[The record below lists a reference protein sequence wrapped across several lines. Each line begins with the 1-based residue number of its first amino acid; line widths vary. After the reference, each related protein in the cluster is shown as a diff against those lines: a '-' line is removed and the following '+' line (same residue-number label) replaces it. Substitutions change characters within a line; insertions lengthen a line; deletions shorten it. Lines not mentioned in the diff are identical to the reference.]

1 MPSFLLKELYMRID
15 KYISGCGYASRKDVK
30 KLIKQGLVFIDGE
43 VCKKPEEQTDENSIV
58 EVDGERLI
66 YREFVYLMLNK
77 PQGCVSA
84 VYDKKY
90 PVVTEFVPDLV
101 AQEHVL
107 SNGEQ
112 GDQRQLLVD
121 DDDEGLLILTNDGQF
136 AHEMTSPKKDVYKR
150 YFAVLDKPMEEKDVE
165 IFAGGMEFKEFTAK
179 SAKLEITENPNE
191 VYIEIAEGKFHQVK
205 RMCERVGKT
214 VTYLKRVAIGNLK
227 LDKSLEKG
235 EVREL
240 TKDELDMLY
249 KK

>member
-1 MPSFLLKELYMRID
+1 MRID

-43 VCKKPEEQTDENSIV
+43 VCKKPEEQTDEDSIV

-90 PVVTEFVPDLV
+90 PVVTEFVPEEYAHFEVYPVGRLDI
-101 AQEHVL
+101 
-107 SNGEQ
+107 
-112 GDQRQLLVD
+112 DT
-121 DDDEGLLILTNDGQF
+121 EGLLILTNDGQF

-227 LDKSLEKG
+227 LDESLEKG

>member
-1 MPSFLLKELYMRID
+1 MRID

-30 KLIKQGLVFIDGE
+30 KLIKQGLVFINGE

-90 PVVTEFVPDLV
+90 PVVTEFVPEEY
-101 AQEHVL
+101 EHFEVYPVGRL
-107 SNGEQ
+107 
-112 GDQRQLLVD
+112 DID
-121 DDDEGLLILTNDGQF
+121 TEGLLILTNDGQF

>member
-1 MPSFLLKELYMRID
+1 MRID

-30 KLIKQGLVFIDGE
+30 KLIKQGLVCIDGE
-43 VCKKPEEQTDENSIV
+43 VCKKPEEQTDEDSIV

-90 PVVTEFVPDLV
+90 PVVTEFVPEEYAHFEVYPVGRLDI
-101 AQEHVL
+101 
-107 SNGEQ
+107 
-112 GDQRQLLVD
+112 DT
-121 DDDEGLLILTNDGQF
+121 EGLLILTNDGQF

-191 VYIEIAEGKFHQVK
+191 AYIEIAEGKFHQVK

>member
-1 MPSFLLKELYMRID
+1 M
-15 KYISGCGYASRKDVK
+15 K

-43 VCKKPEEQTDENSIV
+43 VCKKPEEQTDEDSIV

-90 PVVTEFVPDLV
+90 PVVTEFVPEEYAHFEVYPVGRLDI
-101 AQEHVL
+101 
-107 SNGEQ
+107 
-112 GDQRQLLVD
+112 DT
-121 DDDEGLLILTNDGQF
+121 EGLLILTNDGQF

>member
-1 MPSFLLKELYMRID
+1 MRID

-30 KLIKQGLVFIDGE
+30 KLIKQGLVFINGE

-90 PVVTEFVPDLV
+90 PVVYPVGRLDIDT
-101 AQEHVL
+101 
-107 SNGEQ
+107 
-112 GDQRQLLVD
+112 
-121 DDDEGLLILTNDGQF
+121 EGLLILTNDGQF

>member
-1 MPSFLLKELYMRID
+1 MRID

-30 KLIKQGLVFIDGE
+30 KLIKQGLVFINGE

-90 PVVTEFVPDLV
+90 PVVTEFVPEEYAHFEVYPVGRLDI
-101 AQEHVL
+101 
-107 SNGEQ
+107 
-112 GDQRQLLVD
+112 DT
-121 DDDEGLLILTNDGQF
+121 EGLLILTNDGQF

-240 TKDELDMLY
+240 TKDELDRLY

>member
-1 MPSFLLKELYMRID
+1 MPSFLFKELYMRIF
-15 KYISGCGYASRKDVK
+15 KFISGFGYATCLDVK
-30 KLIKQGLVFIDGE
+30 KLIKQGIVFIDGE

-90 PVVTEFVPDLV
+90 PVVTEFVPEEYAHFEVYPVGRLDI
-101 AQEHVL
+101 
-107 SNGEQ
+107 
-112 GDQRQLLVD
+112 DT
-121 DDDEGLLILTNDGQF
+121 EGLLILTNDGQF

-227 LDKSLEKG
+227 LDESLEKG